1 MEQNPRHCAKPAG
14 WSKGSCIEK
23 PASPNQKQFFLNQSI
38 YRIIYNVEPR
48 KGQLCSHLG
57 KKPCQYCCGSLL
69 RIFCFDINQCQCLIY
84 FSFEFFFFFS
94 NQNLQQI
101 SITKKVI
108 DLRTVFQQGRQV
120 GSRDYTVASLSQ
132 EEKSRVDMKIISVL
146 KFLSELPKQYG
157 G

>member
-69 RIFCFDINQCQCLIY
+69 RIFVLLLTNASALFISHLN
-84 FSFEFFFFFS
+84 FFFFS

-132 EEKSRVDMKIISVL
+132 EEKSRVDLKIVSVL